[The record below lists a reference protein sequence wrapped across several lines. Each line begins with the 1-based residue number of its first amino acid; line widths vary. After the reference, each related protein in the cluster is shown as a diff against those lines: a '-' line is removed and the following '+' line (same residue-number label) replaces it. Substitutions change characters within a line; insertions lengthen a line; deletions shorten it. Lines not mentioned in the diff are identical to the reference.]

1 MKYVQTK
8 TIGGT
13 AVSSILG
20 LNPWSGPWDAWD
32 RIVNGTTIE
41 PNEAMER
48 GTRLEGPIA
57 EIAQGV
63 LGIDLVEPA
72 ETTTIIDDVFSASA
86 DRFGYVDGKRQAIIE
101 IKTASSYATIDP
113 VPNHYW
119 LQVQHYLWAFNLD
132 RGVLVALQAF
142 PEVFRMLD
150 TADDV
155 DFALTRKAAKLITHE
170 IERDPRYGEHTIPKL
185 RDWFTRHIVNGEAP
199 DVDGS
204 KACRV
209 GLFGLHEER
218 TAESEAEPELD
229 ALLTLRQAAKNTE
242 AKQKEQRDIIENQI
256 RAKMAHR
263 RKVSGS
269 EYSCTLSR
277 NNRLTFKEVA
287 N

>member
-1 MKYVQTK
+1 MKYQQTK

-13 AVSSILG
+13 AVSQILG

-32 RIVNGTTIE
+32 RILNGTQIE

-63 LGIDLVEPA
+63 LGFDLVEPA
-72 ETTTIIDDVFSASA
+72 ETTTIIDDVFSASV
-86 DRFGYVDGKRQAIIE
+86 DRFGYIDGKRRAIIE
-101 IKTASSYATIDP
+101 IKTASKYATIDP

-132 RGVLVALQAF
+132 RGVLVALQAY

-155 DFALTRKAAKLITHE
+155 DFALQRNAAQLIVHE
-170 IERDPRYGEHTIPKL
+170 IERDPNYGELTIPKL
-185 RDWFTRHIVNGEAP
+185 RNWFERHIVGGEIP
-199 DVDGS
+199 DIDGS

-218 TAESEAEPELD
+218 TAEGEAEPEL
-229 ALLTLRQAAKNTE
+229 ASLLLARQEIRATE
-242 AKQKEQRDIIENQI
+242 ARQKEERELVENQI
-256 RAKMAHR
+256 RAQMASR
-263 RKVSGS
+263 RKVTADGLT
-269 EYSCTLSR
+269 CTLSK
-277 NNRLTFKEVA
+277 NNRLTFKEA
-287 N
+287 K

>member
-1 MKYVQTK
+1 MKYQQTK

-13 AVSSILG
+13 AVSQILG

-32 RIVNGTTIE
+32 RILNGTQIE

-63 LGIDLVEPA
+63 LGFDLVEPA
-72 ETTTIIDDVFSASA
+72 ETTTIIDDVFSASV
-86 DRFGYVDGKRQAIIE
+86 DRFGYIDGKRRAIIE
-101 IKTASSYATIDP
+101 IKTASKYATIDP

-132 RGVLVALQAF
+132 RGVLVALQAY

-155 DFALTRKAAKLITHE
+155 DFALQRNAAQLIVHE
-170 IERDPRYGEHTIPKL
+170 IERDPRYGELTIPKL
-185 RDWFTRHIVNGEAP
+185 RNWFERHIVGGEIP
-199 DVDGS
+199 DIDGS

-218 TAESEAEPELD
+218 TAEGEAEPEL
-229 ALLTLRQAAKNTE
+229 ASLLLARQEIRATE
-242 AKQKEQRDIIENQI
+242 ARQKEERELVENQI
-256 RAKMAHR
+256 RAQMANR
-263 RKVSGS
+263 RKVTADGLT
-269 EYSCTLSR
+269 CTLSK
-277 NNRLTFKEVA
+277 NNRLTFKEA
-287 N
+287 K